1 MKENN
6 ESRKKML
13 GFTSSPR
20 AIPVKVKWKRSS
32 RYPMAGREDE
42 VITLVKSSTEE
53 KKSPQAVRVSEV
65 AGCCCCCCCQGH
77 PM

>member
-42 VITLVKSSTEE
+42 VITLMKS
-53 KKSPQAVRVSEV
+53 
-65 AGCCCCCCCQGH
+65 
-77 PM
+77 